1 MQRLSRATLRSIAAC
16 SPSGRRSNRSLREQ
30 HSDVVQSAEQ
40 RALSKVWAVRDDES
54 LTDFERE
61 MLPYLDDPFRGTV
74 ERRVLAPGESS
85 ESLMLRAARAAIA
98 QADTSARAL
107 DAIVCCS
114 FPSGQLGIGEATF
127 VARAL
132 GASCAA
138 FNVESAC
145 ASALVGLDVAF
156 ALVASGRFRRVL
168 VVTACTY
175 SRVIPPEDTLGW
187 TVGDGAAA
195 LIVDDSGRGATLLG
209 AHSVDTADTCDALR
223 YESDPS
229 LESHLRMVTGPT
241 ARDSL
246 RDVSER
252 TVELCT
258 HHAARAAGV
267 ALDEVDLFVPNTPTA
282 WFAAFFARK
291 LRVDRERVIDTY
303 PRFANI
309 GPALWPTALHDAAS
323 RGRLRPGQR
332 AMLFAVGSVASAGA
346 MLLDWGDVAA
356 GAPIDP

>member
-1 MQRLSRATLRSIAAC
+1 MKTSTTLRSIAAC
-16 SPSGRRSNRSLREQ
+16 SPSARRTNEALRAQ
-30 HSDVVQSAEQ
+30 YADILRDSEQ
-40 RALSKVWAVRDDES
+40 RALGKVWAVRDDAS

-61 MLPYLDDPFRGTV
+61 MLPYLSDPFRGTV

-85 ESLMLRAARAAIA
+85 ESLMIRAARSALDAARSPV
-98 QADTSARAL
+98 TSV

-114 FPSGQLGIGEATF
+114 FPSGQVGIGEAAF
-127 VARAL
+127 VARSL
-132 GASCAA
+132 GAQCAA

-145 ASALVGLDVAF
+145 ASALVGLEVA
-156 ALVASGRFRRVL
+156 ASLVESRRFHRVL

-175 SRVIPPEDTLGW
+175 SRVIAPDDTLGW

-195 LIVDDSGRGATLLG
+195 FVVDDSGIGATLLG
-209 AHSVDTADTCDALR
+209 AHSVNTAETCDALC
-223 YESDPS
+223 YQTDAS
-229 LESHLRMVTGPT
+229 LDGGIRMVTGPS

-252 TVELCT
+252 TVELC
-258 HHAARAAGV
+258 ARAATAAAGLS
-267 ALDEVDLFVPNTPTA
+267 LDEVDVFVPNTPTA

-309 GPALWPTALHDAAS
+309 GPALWPTALFDAAH
-323 RGRLRPGQR
+323 RRRVAPGQR
-332 AMLFAVGSVASAGA
+332 VLLYAVGSVASAGA
-346 MLLDWGDVAA
+346 VLLQWGDVALGSA
-356 GAPIDP
+356 IDT